1 MPVEVQHNPSQ
12 HRFEVH
18 IDDQLAQLR
27 YQRNGDVI
35 AYTHTEV
42 PPALEGQGI
51 AGQMAKTALDY
62 AKENNLKV
70 LPLCPYVA
78 KYVER
83 HHDWDD
89 ILVRE

>member
-1 MPVEVQHNPSQ
+1 MPVEVQHNPAQ

-18 IDDQLAQLR
+18 VGDHVAELR
-27 YQRNGDVI
+27 YQRTGDVI

-51 AGQMAKTALDY
+51 AGQMAKYALDY
-62 AKENNLKV
+62 AKDNNLRIQ
-70 LPLCPYVA
+70 PLCPYVA
-78 KYVER
+78 KYVQR

-89 ILVRE
+89 FLVQE